1 MPTKSDELK
10 PCPFCGSEAKLD
22 ENANGLGYPL
32 FYLVYCPNCAAV
44 CRMYEEKDAAIRA
57 WNRRINDEVNKLKPC
72 PFCGAIPTIQK
83 SDFCWQLSAEHEKGC
98 FIRHMNGM
106 NGNGKMS
113 AYSKD
118 VLIETWNRRANNEK
132 S

>member
-1 MPTKSDELK
+1 MEMSSKS
-10 PCPFCGSEAKLD
+10 SE
-22 ENANGLGYPL
+22 
-32 FYLVYCPNCAAV
+32 
-44 CRMYEEKDAAIRA
+44 
-57 WNRRINDEVNKLKPC
+57 LKPC

-83 SDFCWQLSAEHEKGC
+83 NDFYWQLSTEHEKGC
-98 FIRHMNGM
+98 FIRHMDGM

-118 VLIETWNRRANNEK
+118 VLIETWNRRANYEK